1 MHGTGWLNVQT
12 GMSRVTIEPYGD
24 CFCGVKEAAVT
35 TSSVEMKMDHK
46 VSTVVDAT
54 FIFL

>member
-1 MHGTGWLNVQT
+1 MQGTGWLNVQT